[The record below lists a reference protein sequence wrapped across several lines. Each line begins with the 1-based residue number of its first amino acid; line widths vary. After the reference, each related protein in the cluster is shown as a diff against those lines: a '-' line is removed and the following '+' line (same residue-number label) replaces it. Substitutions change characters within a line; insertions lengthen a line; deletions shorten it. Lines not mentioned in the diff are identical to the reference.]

1 MTCCSLKLKIVRIV
15 FISNGASTP
24 LGCFSPPSV
33 RCIVDYSVAV
43 FVDGIENI
51 VQAMENSAKLYFE
64 DGIIED
70 ACPPL
75 KAVLHVMAHGH
86 YNRKSIKDP
95 EIRALFT
102 RESLLS
108 SKWYNDRLL
117 KKQSIDIALWTR
129 HVQYLEEFMSR
140 PGYDVEALRLNISSR
155 LAAAKHELERV
166 RSEAY
171 VRSLVGTIGADAI
184 HDGYDEYR

>member
-1 MTCCSLKLKIVRIV
+1 
-15 FISNGASTP
+15 
-24 LGCFSPPSV
+24 
-33 RCIVDYSVAV
+33 VAV

-86 YNRKSIKDP
+86 YHGKSIKDP

-129 HVQYLEEFMSR
+129 HVHYLEEFMNR
-140 PGYDVEALRLNISSR
+140 PGYEVEATRLHISSR
-155 LAAAKHELERV
+155 LTAAKHELEKV
-166 RSEAY
+166 SSDEY
-171 VRSLVGTIGADAI
+171 VQSLVGTIGADPI
-184 HDGYDEYR
+184 HRGYEEQ

>member
-1 MTCCSLKLKIVRIV
+1 
-15 FISNGASTP
+15 
-24 LGCFSPPSV
+24 
-33 RCIVDYSVAV
+33 VAV

-64 DGIIED
+64 DGIIAD

-86 YNRKSIKDP
+86 YNGKSIKDP

-129 HVQYLEEFMSR
+129 HVRYLEEFLKR
-140 PGYDVEALRLNISSR
+140 PGYEVEASRLNISSR

-166 RSEAY
+166 STEEY
-171 VRSLVGTIGADAI
+171 VQILVGTIGADPI
-184 HDGYDEYR
+184 HSGYEEEE

>member
-1 MTCCSLKLKIVRIV
+1 VLVL
-15 FISNGASTP
+15 APP
-24 LGCFSPPSV
+24 LHQT
-33 RCIVDYSVAV
+33 VAV

-51 VQAMENSAKLYFE
+51 AQAMENSAKLYFE
-64 DGIIED
+64 DGIIND

-86 YNRKSIKDP
+86 YNGKSIKDP

-108 SKWYNDRLL
+108 SKWYNNRLL

-129 HVQYLEEFMSR
+129 HVKYLEEFMAR
-140 PGYDVEALRLNISSR
+140 PGYEKEASRLHIDSR
-155 LAAAKHELERV
+155 LAAAKQQLAKVSKAE
-166 RSEAY
+166 Y
-171 VRSLVGTIGADAI
+171 VQSLVGTIGADPI
-184 HDGYDEYR
+184 HEGYEE